1 MTVVQAKIVER
12 MRKIIP
18 HIKHCSVLGIDV
30 ISADVGKIKLIL
42 PYSDH
47 IVGNVNTGSVSGGTL
62 TSLMDTA
69 CGFAGVAALSKPS
82 LMPTLDLRIDYMSAG
97 EPGLDIIGEAEA
109 YRVTD
114 NVVFCRGI
122 AYHDGQQD
130 TPIAHC
136 TATFMR
142 LDPKLMASTFANPNK
157 SSEDK

>member
-1 MTVVQAKIVER
+1 MTDVQAKIVER

-130 TPIAHC
+130 SPIAHC

-142 LDPKLMASTFANPNK
+142 LDPKLMAGTFANSNK

>member
-1 MTVVQAKIVER
+1 MTVVQAKIIER

-47 IVGNVNTGSVSGGTL
+47 IVGNVDTGSVSGGTL

>member
-1 MTVVQAKIVER
+1 MTDVQAKIVER

>member
-1 MTVVQAKIVER
+1 
-12 MRKIIP
+12 
-18 HIKHCSVLGIDV
+18 V

>member
-1 MTVVQAKIVER
+1 MTDVQATIVER

-42 PYSDH
+42 PYNDH
-47 IVGNVNTGSVSGGTL
+47 IIGNVDTGTVSGGTL

-82 LMPTLDLRIDYMSAG
+82 LMPTLDLRIDYMSTG
-97 EPGLDIIGEAEA
+97 EPGLDIMGEAEA
-109 YRVTD
+109 YRVTN

-122 AYHDGQQD
+122 AYHEGQQD
-130 TPIAHC
+130 NPIAHC

-142 LDPKLMASTFANPNK
+142 LDPKLASGAFAK
-157 SSEDK
+157 RDKPAEAD